1 MYSTLQLEHRASGLD
16 SSQLAWFC
24 RRSIRLKHKLKL
36 CRTHSPVAAAA
47 IYLFRAGL
55 KEIRSLHLRHAAF
68 VTDAVVTALTETC
81 PSLTDINLSFCR
93 YNISDTAVLAISQ
106 HCVLLSRLDL
116 TCCMT
121 ITDVAVIDI
130 ARKLKILTNV
140 NVRGCVLLTD
150 RAALA
155 LVQECPVLTTLKLCF
170 CHNTMHNGV
179 WSERTAC
186 QTRQKS

>member
-1 MYSTLQLEHRASGLD
+1 
-16 SSQLAWFC
+16 
-24 RRSIRLKHKLKL
+24 
-36 CRTHSPVAAAA
+36 
-47 IYLFRAGL
+47 
-55 KEIRSLHLRHAAF
+55 
-68 VTDAVVTALTETC
+68 
-81 PSLTDINLSFCR
+81 
-93 YNISDTAVLAISQ
+93 
-106 HCVLLSRLDL
+106 
-116 TCCMT
+116 MT